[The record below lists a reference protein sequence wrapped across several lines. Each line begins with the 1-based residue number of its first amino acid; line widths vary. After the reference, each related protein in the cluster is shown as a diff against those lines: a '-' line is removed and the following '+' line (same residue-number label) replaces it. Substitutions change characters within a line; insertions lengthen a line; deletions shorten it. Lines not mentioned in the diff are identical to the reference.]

1 MDVRRRTLVSGLTSF
16 ILLTAATTLTVAD
29 QGVPFDHPE
38 SDHYTTFAGLE
49 GFLGKPSAD
58 GKYLDASGTFATA
71 SGAGRPE
78 LGHAQDRT
86 TAANGM
92 SSV

>member
-58 GKYLDASGTFATA
+58 GKY
-71 SGAGRPE
+71 PE